1 MHEGSIHR
9 WVVRRPC
16 GRCREVSETDMDI
29 IAQVVLS
36 MKDRISC
43 PTVWSHYS
51 ACSRFFGFVIS
62 LQYFDRVGQTE
73 SHTGKWQSRP
83 LCFLNSGNYLENSRS
98 GKSYLFFCPEA
109 ECKISQ
115 HLCFWSKLLEMQRLL
130 ADPRMSESYLD
141 LFQGCVQFGTD
152 IYCEVFVRESMEIYT
167 SVLQSLDRVEI
178 SHYHKEQP
186 RPTTAIADK
195 KYFL

>member
-115 HLCFWSKLLEMQRLL
+115 HSCFWSKLLEMQRLL

-167 SVLQSLDRVEI
+167 SVLQSLDSVEI

-186 RPTTAIADK
+186 RPTTAIADN

>member
-1 MHEGSIHR
+1 MGGTEAMWKVQRSVWDWYGYYCAGRAFYERQNLMSYGLVTLLSMFSILWLCHKSTIF
-9 WVVRRPC
+9 RPC
-16 GRCREVSETDMDI
+16 RSNW
-29 IAQVVLS
+29 IAYRQMTKSSL
-36 MKDRISC
+36 
-43 PTVWSHYS
+43 
-51 ACSRFFGFVIS
+51 FF
-62 LQYFDRVGQTE
+62 LD
-73 SHTGKWQSRP
+73 
-83 LCFLNSGNYLENSRS
+83 SGNYLENSRS

-115 HLCFWSKLLEMQRLL
+115 HSCFWSKLLEMQRLL

-167 SVLQSLDRVEI
+167 SVLQSLDSVEI

-186 RPTTAIADK
+186 RPTTAIADN